1 MNILDVN
8 AKDPLSKIVD
18 SLTEFLGFWG
28 FTELQARLWAIL
40 FLSTKSLDLEQLG
53 KITGQSTEVVFS
65 SLEDL
70 KKYHL
75 VKSTDANLKTYTTNE
90 DIMSCIRMV
99 IKMREIPLLENIK
112 LMAKNLVIEDI
123 KEPAFPVSE
132 KSIDSLAKMTKTAES
147 FLKALL
153 AIGSLQLP
161 KLRNPFSK

>member
-1 MNILDVN
+1 MNTS
-8 AKDPLSKIVD
+8 AKDPLSNIVD

-40 FLSTKSLDLEQLG
+40 FLSTKALGVEQLG
-53 KITGQSTEVVFS
+53 KITNCSEEEVLS
-65 SLEDL
+65 SLDEL
-70 KKYHL
+70 KKFHL
-75 VKSTDANLKTYTTNE
+75 VKPIDASLKTFTTNE

-99 IKMREIPLLENIK
+99 IKMREIPLLESIK
-112 LMAKNLVIEDI
+112 SMAKNLVIEDI

-132 KSIDSLAKMTKTAES
+132 KSIESLAKMTKTAES